1 MSLSPQQKQK
11 LNLTTSML
19 RSLELLQLP
28 AMELLD
34 WIQEAALSNPVLE
47 VEPPASP
54 LSLSDLHTVRDNY
67 ADLHESSLWQSRG
80 EAGSGD
86 WLEQLPS
93 SEETLTEYLCS
104 QLRQTSLLSGEWLKR
119 CLYLAECLD
128 ERGYLSTPID
138 ALAGDLGCSAA
149 DVEQALFAVQ
159 MLDPPGVA
167 ARDLTECLILQLAQ
181 GPNLNALTLRLARE
195 GLPLLAKHRYEE
207 LARLFH
213 TDVDKIRD
221 AAKVISALNPIPSRG
236 FHSGRLT
243 EYCVP
248 DAVIYAENGRITIHL
263 NDDRILPRIS
273 VNQDYVSL
281 ISDTGDEAVRQY
293 LKEKLAEAKSL
304 MGSVHNRS
312 RTLTMILRA
321 LTEYQSGYF
330 LRGEDLRPLTMQK
343 MADLLGLNI
352 STVSRAVQGKTIQ
365 FGGKDIPLRE
375 FFCSGV
381 LSVSGD
387 EISSETVKQKIA
399 YLTRHENADA
409 PLSDEALRFAMADM
423 GIRISR
429 RTVTKYRTALGIPSA
444 AQRKQL
450 KTEP

>member
-1 MSLSPQQKQK
+1 
-11 LNLTTSML
+11 
-19 RSLELLQLP
+19 
-28 AMELLD
+28 
-34 WIQEAALSNPVLE
+34 
-47 VEPPASP
+47 
-54 LSLSDLHTVRDNY
+54 
-67 ADLHESSLWQSRG
+67 
-80 EAGSGD
+80 
-86 WLEQLPS
+86 
-93 SEETLTEYLCS
+93 
-104 QLRQTSLLSGEWLKR
+104 
-119 CLYLAECLD
+119 
-128 ERGYLSTPID
+128 
-138 ALAGDLGCSAA
+138 
-149 DVEQALFAVQ
+149 
-159 MLDPPGVA
+159 
-167 ARDLTECLILQLAQ
+167 
-181 GPNLNALTLRLARE
+181 
-195 GLPLLAKHRYEE
+195 
-207 LARLFH
+207 
-213 TDVDKIRD
+213 
-221 AAKVISALNPIPSRG
+221 
-236 FHSGRLT
+236 
-243 EYCVP
+243 
-248 DAVIYAENGRITIHL
+248 
-263 NDDRILPRIS
+263 
-273 VNQDYVSL
+273 
-281 ISDTGDEAVRQY
+281 
-293 LKEKLAEAKSL
+293 